1 MIVAALLFV
10 GCFVSIF
17 VLPGLWGPAV
27 AFGCLAGVVI
37 LLPLLGRLAM
47 IERPAAWYQEQGGLD
62 EQKRHGVVSAEA
74 QSAVGRLASRS
85 GTMIESVDIITAD
98 VRANRGFIRPLD
110 AVSVVQA
117 IRAAEQEKRVVP
129 GAL

>member
-62 EQKRHGVVSAEA
+62 ERKRHGVVSAEA